1 MSLFSESGLTNFM
14 IELSGLEE
22 FGSDKSKCQ
31 DHFDVYKECKKKEV
45 LVTSPPVFGFLCF
58 QLICLPF
65 SLWFHV
71 LSLRG
76 KLDWNAI
83 KHGPCSRECLVWE
96 LVL

>member
-1 MSLFSESGLTNFM
+1 M

-45 LVTSPPVFGFLCF
+45 VVNSHLGFWCYQPLY
-58 QLICLPF
+58 LPYILF
-65 SLWFHV
+65 
-71 LSLRG
+71 LRG

-83 KHGPCSRECLVWE
+83 RHGRCSRECRLWMLE
-96 LVL
+96 CYQCLRTSPSILSYHLQ